1 MTTTRRISGYSTNDV
16 QSVHLEFHPTWYNVP
31 RPDHES
37 IIIMDIVIKNELWS
51 VYNNVPVGE
60 ELTCLHRCC
69 GKLCS
74 PCVGKIHIDGKSFT
88 ESGISVTSD
97 RLQSINEVNFVRS
110 RKDAMLAE
118 SNWYGLWS

>member
-1 MTTTRRISGYSTNDV
+1 MTWRISGYSTNDV
-16 QSVHLEFHPTWYNVP
+16 QSVHLEFHPTLYNIQLS

-51 VYNNVPVGE
+51 VYTNVPVGE

-69 GKLCS
+69 RKLFS
-74 PCVGKIHIDGKSFT
+74 PCVGKVHIDGKSFM

-97 RLQSINEVNFVRS
+97 RLQSNNEVNFVRS

-118 SNWYGLWS
+118 SDWYGHWS